1 MKCLTEDQLKTYER
15 DGYIVLNLLTENEVD
30 ELSKEYDAIFAR
42 HNKDDMEAT
51 WSGDW
56 NKQREKTE
64 VYSIHA
70 LQLYSAVFTRLLL
83 HEKILD
89 ACEDVIGTSNIVLH
103 HTKAHKKPPGTG
115 SPFPMHQ
122 DYHYFP
128 HKKDSMVA
136 VFVSLD
142 DARPE
147 NGGLCVYPGSH
158 KLGPQKDCS
167 DNPLTH
173 YVDQSRFS
181 LENATPLTLDK
192 GQVLIFSYLL
202 VHGSYNNTSRHDRRM
217 YLMQMYSGDDAPL
230 GNEEIRPCQTMVLRG
245 ERMIGGTSVWRPAIL
260 QDKINKKKEVGAP
273 M

>member
-1 MKCLTEDQLKTYER
+1 MKCLTEDQLKAYER
-15 DGYIVLNLLTENEVD
+15 DGYTVLDLLTENEVD
-30 ELSKEYDAIFAR
+30 ELSREYDAIFDKQ
-42 HNKDDMEAT
+42 NKEDMEAT

-56 NKQREKTE
+56 NKQKEKTE

-89 ACEDVIGTSNIVLH
+89 ACEDILGTCNIILH
-103 HTKAHKKPPGTG
+103 HTKAHKKPPSTG

-128 HKKDSMVA
+128 HEKDSMVA
-136 VFVSLD
+136 VFISLD
-142 DARPE
+142 EASPE

-173 YVDQSRFS
+173 YVDQTRFPMG
-181 LENATPLTLDK
+181 NAMPVTLK
-192 GQVLIFSYLL
+192 RGQVLIFSYLL
-202 VHGSYNNTSRHDRRM
+202 VHGSYNNTSKHDRRM
-217 YLMQMYSGDDAPL
+217 YLMQMYAGDDKPISDQ
-230 GNEEIRPCQTMVLRG
+230 ETRPCQTMVLRG
-245 ERMIGGTSVWRPAIL
+245 ERIIANTPVWKPLIQKDIL
-260 QDKINKKKEVGAP
+260 AKKMGVQGA